1 MHCDSSHKSISAR
14 SAASPGESSHM
25 VSLLLGGLDEAQKLQ
40 LGHSSDETGTVVQ
53 AEEHFFNSGLYL
65 NGFGMKT

>member
-1 MHCDSSHKSISAR
+1 
-14 SAASPGESSHM
+14 M
-25 VSLLLGGLDEAQKLQ
+25 VSLLLGGLDEAQKLE